1 MIFGLDKQR
10 HVVVLE
16 CLEHKGLLDLIG
28 SDGVDSQELSCEGIL
43 FILENVPT
51 DFNSQVGAV
60 RDLHVSGDAE
70 WSEPLQMPDGG
81 QTSINRKSA
90 GEMEAFR

>member
-16 CLEHKGLLDLIG
+16 CVEHERLLDLIG
-28 SDGVDSQELSCEGIL
+28 PDGGDGQELSCEGIL
-43 FILENVPT
+43 LILEDVAT

-60 RDLHVSGDAE
+60 RHLHVPGDAE
-70 WSEPLQMPDGG
+70 WSEPLQMPGG
-81 QTSINRKSA
+81 AQLQ
-90 GEMEAFR
+90 